1 MRACATPADRIMI
14 QPDLALGGFKT
25 ALNGPASLRHAHH
38 IYQRGFLRR
47 KDHIGPHQQL
57 ASPGAIQGIDEGA
70 NHM

>member
-1 MRACATPADRIMI
+1 MI

-25 ALNGPASLRHAHH
+25 ALNGPASPRHAHH

-47 KDHIGPHQQL
+47 KDHIGPHLRGHPHTPPHQQL
-57 ASPGAIQGIDEGA
+57 VSPGVIQGSDERA